1 MARTILVTGGS
12 ASGKSRW
19 AISQFVACD
28 NVLYI
33 CPGELDED
41 TRRRIEYGNEKN
53 YVQWD
58 IREGVTSNPQGLFN
72 KHKFV
77 IFDDLCSY
85 TVKVMEQ
92 MCPDIAKCDG
102 EMEKAIAKCIID
114 DVISMQEEIR
124 LIEGD
129 LVVITLET
137 GFSITPEDPTL
148 KALRKILGV
157 VNQRIANVSS
167 DVYLSASGIQFKIR

>member
-19 AISQFVACD
+19 AISQFAACD

-33 CPGELDED
+33 CPGQLDED
-41 TRRRIEYGNEKN
+41 TRNRIEYGNRQN
-53 YVQWD
+53 YVEWD
-58 IREGVTSNPQGLFN
+58 IREGVTSNPQGLYN
-72 KHKFV
+72 RHKFV
-77 IFDDLCSY
+77 VFDDLYSY
-85 TVKVMEQ
+85 TVKVLEQ
-92 MCPDIAKCDG
+92 MCPNIEECDS
-102 EMEKAIAKCIID
+102 EMEKAVARRIID
-114 DVISMQEEIR
+114 DVIAMQEETR

-129 LVVITLET
+129 LVVLTLET
-137 GFSITPEDPTL
+137 GFSIIPEDPTTR
-148 KALRKILGV
+148 ALRKILGV

>member
-33 CPGELDED
+33 CPGELDAD
-41 TRRRIEYGNEKN
+41 TRNRIEYGNKNN
-53 YVQWD
+53 YVEWD
-58 IREGVTSNPQGLFN
+58 IRENVAANPQALYN
-72 KHKFV
+72 RHKFV
-77 IFDDLCSY
+77 IFDNLYEY
-85 TVKVMEQ
+85 TVKIMEE
-92 MCPDIAKCDG
+92 MCPDITDCGSD
-102 EMEKAIAKCIID
+102 MEKAIAKRIID
-114 DVISMQEEIR
+114 DVISMQEETR

-137 GFSITPEDPTL
+137 GFSIVPEDATL
-148 KALRKILGV
+148 KALRKILGM

-167 DVYLSASGIQFKIR
+167 DVYLSASGIQFKIK

>member
-33 CPGELDED
+33 CPGELDAD
-41 TRRRIEYGNEKN
+41 TRNRIEYGNQKN
-53 YVQWD
+53 YVKWD
-58 IREGVTSNPQGLFN
+58 IREGITANPQGLFN
-72 KHKFV
+72 RHKFV
-77 IFDDLCSY
+77 IFDNLYSY
-85 TVKVMEQ
+85 TIKVMEE
-92 MCPDIAKCDG
+92 MCPDITKCDSN
-102 EMEKAIAKCIID
+102 MEKSIEKRIIG
-114 DVISMQEEIR
+114 DVMAMQEEIM

-137 GFSITPEDPTL
+137 GFSIASSDTFQQ
-148 KALRKILGV
+148 ALRKILGM

-167 DVYLSASGIQFKIR
+167 DVYLSASGIQFKIK

>member
-33 CPGELDED
+33 CPGELDAD
-41 TRRRIEYGNEKN
+41 TRNRIEYGNQKN

-58 IREGVTSNPQGLFN
+58 IREGVTSNPIELYN

-77 IFDDLCSY
+77 IFDNLY
-85 TVKVMEQ
+85 TYTIKVMEQ
-92 MCPDIAKCDG
+92 MCPDIANCDS
-102 EMEKAIAKCIID
+102 EMEKAIAKRVID
-114 DVISMQEEIR
+114 DIISMQEETR

-137 GFSITPEDPTL
+137 GFSIVPEDPMV

-167 DVYLSASGIQFKIR
+167 DVYLSASGIQFKIK

>member
-33 CPGELDED
+33 CPGEMDAD
-41 TRRRIEYGNEKN
+41 TRNRIEYGNKNN
-53 YVQWD
+53 YVEWD
-58 IREGVTSNPQGLFN
+58 IREGVTSNPQALYN

-77 IFDDLCSY
+77 IFDNLYDY

-92 MCPDIAKCDG
+92 MCPDITDCDS
-102 EMEKAIAKCIID
+102 EMEKAIAKRIID
-114 DVISMQEEIR
+114 DIISMQDETR

-137 GFSITPEDPTL
+137 GFSIAPEDATQ

-167 DVYLSASGIQFKIR
+167 DVYLSASGIQFKIK

>member
-33 CPGELDED
+33 CPGELDAD
-41 TRRRIEYGNEKN
+41 TRNRIEYGNQKN
-53 YVQWD
+53 YVEWD
-58 IREGVTSNPQGLFN
+58 IREGVTSNPQGLFH

-77 IFDDLCSY
+77 IFDNLYSY
-85 TVKVMEQ
+85 TIKVMEE
-92 MCPDIAKCDG
+92 MCPDITDCDSD
-102 EMEKAIAKCIID
+102 MEKAIAKRIID
-114 DVISMQEEIR
+114 DIIGMQDEIR

-129 LVVITLET
+129 LVVITVET
-137 GFSITPEDPTL
+137 GFSIVPQDPML
-148 KALRKILGV
+148 QALRKILGI

-167 DVYLSASGIQFKIR
+167 DVYLSASGIQFKIK

>member
-33 CPGELDED
+33 CPGELDAD
-41 TRRRIEYGNEKN
+41 TRNRIEYGNQRN
-53 YVQWD
+53 YVEWD
-58 IREGVTSNPQGLFN
+58 IRENVTSNPKELYN

-77 IFDDLCSY
+77 IFDSLYSY
-85 TVKVMEQ
+85 TVNVIEE
-92 MCPDIAKCDG
+92 MCPDIAKLDS
-102 EMEKAIAKCIID
+102 EMEKAIEKRIID
-114 DVISMQEEIR
+114 DVISMQEETR

-137 GFSITPEDPTL
+137 GFSITPEDP
-148 KALRKILGV
+148 KIQALRKILGM

-167 DVYLSASGIQFKIR
+167 DVYLSASGIQFKIK

>member
-1 MARTILVTGGS
+1 MSRAILVTGGF

-19 AISQFVACD
+19 AISQFAACD

-33 CPGELDED
+33 CPGTLDPEA
-41 TRRRIEYGNEKN
+41 RKRIEYSNNQN

-58 IREGVTSNPQGLFN
+58 IREGVESNPQSLYN

-77 IFDDLCSY
+77 VFDDLYSY
-85 TVKVMEQ
+85 SLKVMEQ
-92 MCPDIAKCDG
+92 MCPNIDDCDSA
-102 EMEKAIAKCIID
+102 MKKQIEKRIID
-114 DVISMQEEIR
+114 DIVAMQEETR

-137 GFSITPEDPTL
+137 GFANIPEDPTVR
-148 KALRKILGV
+148 AQREILGM

-167 DVYLSASGIQFKIR
+167 DVYLSVSGIQFKIR

>member
-33 CPGELDED
+33 CPGEMDAD
-41 TRRRIEYGNEKN
+41 TRNRIEYGNKNN
-53 YVQWD
+53 YVEWD
-58 IREGVTSNPQGLFN
+58 IKENVTSNPQALYN
-72 KHKFV
+72 RHKFV
-77 IFDDLCSY
+77 IFDNLYDY
-85 TVKVMEQ
+85 TVKIMEQ
-92 MCPDIAKCDG
+92 MCPDIADCDSD
-102 EMEKAIAKCIID
+102 MEKAIAKRIIE
-114 DVISMQEEIR
+114 DVISMQDETR

-137 GFSITPEDPTL
+137 GFSIVPEDPTL
-148 KALRKILGV
+148 KALRKILGI

-167 DVYLSASGIQFKIR
+167 DVYLSASGIQFKIK